1 MTRRRLGRG
10 LGDLGAAPFASSSF
24 AKPGLTLVR
33 DGDVEGAGRRPFILC
48 VTSGK
53 GGTGKSVF
61 TSNLAVHL
69 ASSGLRVV
77 AVDADMG
84 LANLHLLL
92 GVQPQRT
99 VMEVIESGATLD
111 EIAETGPLGVRIAA
125 GGSGRPDMADLHP
138 GRLAR
143 LVAAMDAEGDRAEV
157 VLVDTGAGIGRATTS
172 FIYTLG
178 EIVVVTTPDLT
189 AMTDGYAVIK
199 NVAHNNP
206 SARIFVV
213 VNRAKSAVE
222 GLEVFGKIDRVSQ
235 RFLRRPLFY
244 LGHVL
249 NDARVGASVASRI
262 PIVLNQPAAPAS
274 ACFRGVGRTLL
285 IEIDRKRGVTA
296 GGPGVPA
303 VSGLS
308 AGPDRAAAPRAAGPE
323 QARATGPEFPP
334 ERGPECA

>member
-10 LGDLGAAPFASSSF
+10 LGDLGATPFASPPL
-24 AKPGLTLVR
+24 AKPELTLVQ
-33 DGDVEGAGRRPFILC
+33 DYGGGGSGRRPVSIC

-53 GGTGKSVF
+53 GGTGKSVLP
-61 TSNLAVHL
+61 SNLAVHL
-69 ASSGLRVV
+69 AAAGLKVV

-92 GVQPQRT
+92 GMQPRRT
-99 VMEVIESGATLD
+99 VMEVIESGATL
-111 EIAETGPLGVRIAA
+111 EEVAETGPLGLRLAA
-125 GGSGRPDMADLHP
+125 GASGRPDMADLHP
-138 GRLAR
+138 ARLSR
-143 LVAAMDAEGDRAEV
+143 LVAALDAEGDRAEV
-157 VLVDTGAGIGRATTS
+157 VLVDTGAGIGRSTTS
-172 FIYTLG
+172 FLYALG

-206 SARIFVV
+206 SARICVV

-262 PIVLNQPAAPAS
+262 PIILNQPAAPAS
-274 ACFRGVGRTLL
+274 ACLRGVGRTLL
-285 IEIDRKRGVTA
+285 IEIDRRRA
-296 GGPGVPA
+296 AMDGPGIPPGGSPV
-303 VSGLS
+303 V
-308 AGPDRAAAPRAAGPE
+308 APEG
-323 QARATGPEFPP
+323 
-334 ERGPECA
+334 GPECA

>member
-10 LGDLGAAPFASSSF
+10 LGDLGAAPFVSSRF
-24 AKPGLTLVR
+24 AKPELTLVQ
-33 DGDVEGAGRRPFILC
+33 DYGIGPAAERRPVIVC

-53 GGTGKSVF
+53 GGTGKSVL

-69 ASSGLRVV
+69 AASGLRVV

-111 EIAETGPLGVRIAA
+111 EVAETGPLGVRLAA

-143 LVAAMDAEGDRAEV
+143 LVSAMDAEGDRAEV

-172 FIYTLG
+172 FLYALG

-249 NDARVGASVASRI
+249 NDGRVGASVACRI

-274 ACFRGVGRTLL
+274 ACFRGVGRKLL
-285 IEIDRKRGVTA
+285 IEIDKKRGVTA
-296 GGPGVPA
+296 GGAGTFAGADGA
-303 VSGLS
+303 V
-308 AGPDRAAAPRAAGPE
+308 APRATSEPA
-323 QARATGPEFPP
+323 APP

>member
-1 MTRRRLGRG
+1 LTRRRLGRG
-10 LGDLGAAPFASSSF
+10 LGDLGAAPFAASPF
-24 AKPGLTLVR
+24 AKPELTLVR
-33 DGDVEGAGRRPFILC
+33 DDHVESSGRRPFILC

-69 ASSGLRVV
+69 AASGLRVV
-77 AVDADMG
+77 TVDADMG

-99 VMEVIESGATLD
+99 IMEVIESGATLD
-111 EIAETGPLGVRIAA
+111 DIAESGPLGVRLAA
-125 GGSGRPDMADLHP
+125 GASGRPDMADLHP
-138 GRLAR
+138 GRLSR

-244 LGHVL
+244 LGHIL
-249 NDARVGASVASRI
+249 NDSRVGASVASRI

-296 GGPGVPA
+296 GTSDDSVG
-303 VSGLS
+303 GLA
-308 AGPDRAAAPRAAGPE
+308 AGPNGAGAPRAAGPV
-323 QARATGPEFPP
+323 FPP
-334 ERGPECA
+334 ERGPECT

>member
-10 LGDLGAAPFASSSF
+10 LGDLGATPFATPPR
-24 AKPGLTLVR
+24 ARPGLTLVK
-33 DGDVEGAGRRPFILC
+33 ECGAGGASRRPVIIC

-53 GGTGKSVF
+53 GGTGKSVL

-69 ASSGLRVV
+69 AASGLKVV

-92 GVQPQRT
+92 GMQPQRT

-111 EIAETGPLGVRIAA
+111 EIAETGPLGLRLAA
-125 GGSGRPDMADLHP
+125 GGSGRTDMADLHP

-172 FIYTLG
+172 FLYAIE
-178 EIVVVTTPDLT
+178 EIIVVTTPDLT

-213 VNRAKSAVE
+213 VNRAATAVE

-235 RFLRRPLFY
+235 RFLRRPLSY
-244 LGHVL
+244 LGHIL
-249 NDARVGASVASRI
+249 NDARVGESVASRI
-262 PIVLNQPAAPAS
+262 PIILNQPAAPAS
-274 ACFRGVGRTLL
+274 ACLRGVGRTLL
-285 IEIDRKRGVTA
+285 IEIDRR
-296 GGPGVPA
+296 
-303 VSGLS
+303 
-308 AGPDRAAAPRAAGPE
+308 RAAADGAGISLAA
-323 QARATGPEFPP
+323 ALSP

>member
-10 LGDLGAAPFASSSF
+10 LGDLGATPFATPPR
-24 AKPGLTLVR
+24 AQPGLTLVK
-33 DGDVEGAGRRPFILC
+33 ECGAGGASRRPVIIC

-53 GGTGKSVF
+53 GGTGKSVL

-69 ASSGLRVV
+69 AASGLKVV

-92 GVQPQRT
+92 GMQPQRT

-111 EIAETGPLGVRIAA
+111 EIAETGPLGLRLAA
-125 GGSGRPDMADLHP
+125 GGSGRTDMADLHP

-143 LVAAMDAEGDRAEV
+143 LVAAMDAEGDRVEV

-172 FIYTLG
+172 FLYALE

-213 VNRAKSAVE
+213 VNRAATAVE

-235 RFLRRPLFY
+235 RFLRRPLSY
-244 LGHVL
+244 LGHIL
-249 NDARVGASVASRI
+249 NDARVGESVASRI
-262 PIVLNQPAAPAS
+262 PIILNQPAAPAS
-274 ACFRGVGRTLL
+274 ACIRGVGRTLL
-285 IEIDRKRGVTA
+285 IEIDRRRTA
-296 GGPGVPA
+296 ADGTGASLQGA
-303 VSGLS
+303 SGIS
-308 AGPDRAAAPRAAGPE
+308 S
-323 QARATGPEFPP
+323 

>member
-10 LGDLGAAPFASSSF
+10 LGDLGAAPFAASPF
-24 AKPGLTLVR
+24 AKPELTLVR
-33 DGDVEGAGRRPFILC
+33 DDHVESPGRRPFILC

-69 ASSGLRVV
+69 AASGLRVV

-92 GVQPQRT
+92 GMQPQRT
-99 VMEVIESGATLD
+99 IMEVIESGATLD
-111 EIAETGPLGVRIAA
+111 DIAETGPLGVRLAA
-125 GGSGRPDMADLHP
+125 GASGRPDMADLHP

-143 LVAAMDAEGDRAEV
+143 LVSAMDDEGDRAEV

-244 LGHVL
+244 LGHIL
-249 NDARVGASVASRI
+249 NDSRVGASVASRI
-262 PIVLNQPAAPAS
+262 PIILNQPAAPAS

-296 GGPGVPA
+296 GGSDDSVG
-303 VSGLS
+303 GLS
-308 AGPDRAAAPRAAGPE
+308 AGPNGAGAPRAAGPV
-323 QARATGPEFPP
+323 FPP